1 MRRVPFFCLLVCLA
15 AAAQQAPIP
24 TSTELP
30 GTPFFVKNKWFIG
43 GAGSWDYVTL
53 DAAAHRLYIAHD
65 RVVQV
70 VDVETGTL
78 AGVISGF
85 RQAHA
90 VALDDD
96 GEYGYVSDGP
106 AGAVDVFDRKTLKV
120 EAAIPI
126 LCSPRSIAFEPRSK
140 LVFAICGSILSA
152 PPQSPQSVPKSA
164 PQPAQ
169 SPGGDAM
176 PSAKQKQA
184 PASSSGASHVIAIDS
199 QTRRVVADIVVPG
212 DLRFAEPDGTGQVYI
227 SAGSAQS
234 AVERNGRAEQDSVPQ
249 RIVSLDAPS
258 IVIFARR
265 QMDQKQAQR
274 ESQPAA
280 SASILIDWTSHAVP
294 TSLARFLPL
303 TNDCKAPQGLAADS
317 QHHRLFAACSGQ
329 RFAVL
334 DSDTGNPI
342 ASLITGPG
350 DDVIGYDPDREL
362 IFVANGA
369 GYGSLTIISQ
379 DTTTDTY
386 AVIQNLP
393 TLARA
398 RTLAVDPST
407 GNVYLVTD
415 YLGVDL
421 TQTSG
426 FGTVKSEPIQGSFQ
440 VLMVGH

>member
-1 MRRVPFFCLLVCLA
+1 MRRAPFFCLFACLS

-30 GTPFFVKNKWFIG
+30 GTPFFVKNTWFIG

-53 DAAAHRLYIAHD
+53 DAAAHWLYIAHD

-90 VALDDD
+90 VALDD

-106 AGAVDVFDRKTLKV
+106 AGTVSVFGRNSLKV
-120 EAAIPI
+120 EATIPI
-126 LCSPRSIAFEPRSK
+126 FCSPRSIAFEPRSK
-140 LVFAICGSILSA
+140 LVFAICGSISSA
-152 PPQSPQSVPKSA
+152 PPQSVPQSV
-164 PQPAQ
+164 Q
-169 SPGGDAM
+169 SPGGPAA
-176 PSAKQKQA
+176 PLAKQKQE
-184 PASSSGASHVIAIDS
+184 PVNISGKSHVVAIDS
-199 QTRRVVADIVVPG
+199 QTRSVVADIVIAG

-227 SAGSAQS
+227 GAGSAQF
-234 AVERNGRAEQDSVPQ
+234 AVARNGKIVEDSVPQ
-249 RIVSLDAPS
+249 RIVRLDAPS
-258 IVIFARR
+258 IAIAARQ
-265 QMDQKQAQR
+265 QMDQPPQQ
-274 ESQPAA
+274 ESQPAPA
-280 SASILIDWTSHAVP
+280 SRPAISMDWTSHGVP
-294 TSLARFLPL
+294 TSLGRFLPL
-303 TNDCKAPQGLAADS
+303 TNDCKDPQGLAADS
-317 QHHRLFAACSGQ
+317 EHRRLFVACGNQ

-350 DDVIGYDPDREL
+350 GDAIGYDEDREL

-369 GYGSLTIISQ
+369 GYGSLTIIRQ
-379 DTTTDTY
+379 DTTTDSY

-415 YLGVDL
+415 YLGADL
-421 TQTSG
+421 TQTTG
-426 FGTVKSEPIQGSFQ
+426 FGTVKSVPIQGSFQ

>member
-1 MRRVPFFCLLVCLA
+1 MRRVPFFSLLVCLS

-30 GTPFFVKNKWFIG
+30 GTPFFVKHTWFIG
-43 GAGSWDYVTL
+43 GTGSWDYVTL

-85 RQAHA
+85 RQAHD

-106 AGAVDVFDRKTLKV
+106 AGTVGVFDRNTLKV
-120 EAAIPI
+120 VATIPI
-126 LCSPRSIAFEPRSK
+126 FCSPRSLAFEPRSK
-140 LVFAICGSILSA
+140 LVFAICGNVSSA
-152 PPQSPQSVPKSA
+152 PPQSVSPPSEAGA
-164 PQPAQ
+164 PP
-169 SPGGDAM
+169 
-176 PSAKQKQA
+176 AKQKQG
-184 PASSSGASHVIAIDS
+184 PVSLSGTSHVVAIDS
-199 QTRRVVADIVVPG
+199 QTRRVVADIIVAG
-212 DLRFAEPDGTGQVYI
+212 DLRFAEQDGVGHIYI
-227 SAGSAQS
+227 SAGSAQF
-234 AVERNGRAEQDSVPQ
+234 AVERNGEAVEDSAPQ
-249 RIVSLDAPS
+249 RIVRLDAPS
-258 IVIFARR
+258 IAIEARR
-265 QMDQKQAQR
+265 QMDEQPQP
-274 ESQPAA
+274 ESRPA
-280 SASILIDWTSHAVP
+280 SASRSAVSMDWTSHGIP
-294 TSLARFLPL
+294 ISLGRFLPL
-303 TNDCKAPQGLAADS
+303 TDACGDPQGLATDS
-317 QHHRLFAACSGQ
+317 TNRRLFAACGGQ

-342 ASLITGPG
+342 ASLVTGPG
-350 DDVIGYDPDREL
+350 DDVIGYDQDREL

-369 GYGSLTIISQ
+369 GYGSLTIIRQ
-379 DTTTDTY
+379 DTTTDSY

-407 GNVYLVTD
+407 GDVYLVTD
-415 YLGVDL
+415 YVGVSL
-421 TQTSG
+421 TQTTG
-426 FGTVKSEPIQGSFQ
+426 FGTVKSVPIQGSFQ